1 MGLTKLNNQSLSAVT
16 SAGLPNTLASQLPTG
31 SVVQV
36 VRTYSPS
43 EVPAIATSSTNWTA
57 SGIIASITP
66 TKSGN
71 LILIDMCLP
80 MVDCATD
87 TINIQMY
94 QKIANGSYAV
104 MTGANG
110 YQAGIQSGSRWHPNV
125 FSGTYTATSTSQLS
139 YQPYYKSSGGAEVR
153 IVHDSSSYALTLTE
167 IAA

>member
-1 MGLTKLNNQSLSAVT
+1 MALTKLNNQSLSAVT
-16 SAGLPNTLASQLPTG
+16 SAGLPSG

-36 VRTYSPS
+36 VRVYSPS
-43 EVPAIATSSTNWTA
+43 EVPAIATSSTSWTA

-94 QKIANGSYAV
+94 QKIAKYLVNNKIKKKIYIK
-104 MTGANG
+104 NKL
-110 YQAGIQSGSRWHPNV
+110 IN
-125 FSGTYTATSTSQLS
+125 
-139 YQPYYKSSGGAEVR
+139 
-153 IVHDSSSYALTLTE
+153 I
-167 IAA
+167 II

>member
-16 SAGLPNTLASQLPTG
+16 SAGLPTG

-94 QKIANGSYAV
+94 QKIASGSYAV
-104 MTGANG
+104 MAGANG

-167 IAA
+167 IAV